1 MTEYDP
7 PSPVTLNGKD
17 VLPWYYKWPTIVVG
31 FLLGIWPGLVLLALR
46 PPRSKKKTLIIVAV
60 VVGSLIVSALSDSGT
75 DSGRGT
81 AVSASTTSDPKFLY
95 KDFLL
100 AGVSVGNV
108 WAPSCTKIKKVF
120 STKEKKYLALI
131 TSGKKFSQDPYS
143 AKELTQKVSWWNSST
158 PFTED
163 VENEVRKIVARTY
176 TNFLSAEGLEAVK
189 SDDGQSMSDDID
201 RDVIASCDLA
211 GSLTEVQSKATI
223 LASLRSSLQY
233 SASNIPWYPKG
244 YSEFEAGIAYR
255 WLSSGQFSCSY
266 SSGSCWGMSLRSELG
281 CNSLYAEI
289 TIMDS
294 QGNNIGYTNDTTSGL
309 QPGQS
314 AKMVFDSFEDNASS
328 ARLAKVSCY

>member
-7 PSPVTLNGKD
+7 PSSVTLTGKD

-46 PPRSKKKTLIIVAV
+46 PPRSRKKTLIIVAV

-75 DSGRGT
+75 DSGSGT
-81 AVSASTTSDPKFLY
+81 AISTSTTSDPKFSY
-95 KDFLL
+95 KDFVL
-100 AGVSVGNV
+100 AGVSVDQV
-108 WAPSCTKIKKVF
+108 WAPSCTSIKKVIR
-120 STKEKKYLALI
+120 TKEKKYIALI

-143 AKELTQKVSWWNSST
+143 AKELTQKVSWWNSGI
-158 PFTED
+158 PFTDD
-163 VENEVRKIVARTY
+163 VNNEVTKIVAGTY
-176 TNFLSAEGLEAVK
+176 SNFMSAEGLDAAK
-189 SDDGQSMSDDID
+189 RDDGQSMSDEID
-201 RDVIASCDLA
+201 RDVIASCDLEA
-211 GSLTEVQSKATI
+211 SLTEVQSKARI

-244 YSEFEAGIAYR
+244 YSEFETGIAYR

-266 SSGSCWGMSLRSELG
+266 SSGSCWGMSVRSELG
-281 CNSLYAEI
+281 CNSLYVEI

-314 AKMVFDSFEDNASS
+314 AKMVFDSFEDNAST

>member
-7 PSPVTLNGKD
+7 PSPVTLNGED

-31 FLLGIWPGLVLLALR
+31 FLLCIWPGLLLLALR
-46 PPRSKKKTLIIVAV
+46 PPRSRKKTLIIVAV
-60 VVGSLIVSALSDSGT
+60 VVGILIVSALSDSDT
-75 DSGRGT
+75 DSGSDKAR
-81 AVSASTTSDPKFLY
+81 STTTTPDPKFSY

-100 AGVSVGNV
+100 AGVSVDDV
-108 WAPSCTKIKKVF
+108 WAPSCTSIKKVI

-131 TSGKKFSQDPYS
+131 TSGKKFSQNPYS
-143 AKELTQKVSWWNSST
+143 ANELTQKVSWWNSRT
-158 PFTED
+158 PFSED
-163 VENEVRKIVARTY
+163 VKNEVREIVVGTY
-176 TNFLSAEGLEAVK
+176 PNFLSAEGLEAAK
-189 SDDGQSMSDDID
+189 SDDGQSMSDEID

-211 GSLTEVQSKATI
+211 ASLTEVQSKASI
-223 LASLRSSLQY
+223 LALLRTSLQY

-244 YSEFEAGIAYR
+244 YSEFEAGVAYR

-266 SSGSCWGMSLRSELG
+266 SSGSCWGMSVRSELG
-281 CNSLYAEI
+281 CNSLYVEI

-309 QPGQS
+309 RPGQS